1 MQKNWKACICMD
13 KRLSNEGNACVEK
26 IIFFLP
32 NLSSGGAERVVSIL
46 SRELSKRDYDVSI
59 AVLNDNNRAYAIEE
73 KVSVNIFG
81 GHGTLGKIKRTI
93 KLNKFLK
100 QQGRCVVFAFHPVCL
115 KYAIAA
121 STGTKCSVVACERND
136 PYSLYQT
143 PNEAARIKRLY
154 RKAAYAVFQTEDA
167 RNFYG
172 VDLEGKSR
180 IIINPI
186 LPPKTTWK
194 GNINKHRIVSVCRL
208 EKQKNLFMAID
219 AMKSLKDDYKIAF
232 SYDVFGR
239 GELEADLK
247 TYCVQQGLEQDVHF
261 KGVTNEVIEELADSS
276 LFISSS
282 DFEGIS
288 NSMLEALSVGM
299 PVICTDCPIG
309 GAKMAIDDGVNGYLV
324 PVGNADAL
332 AKKIYEVFTNNA
344 LSIQIGQEALKSSA
358 KWSVDKVTEE
368 WAQVCQTIFSLP
380 HR

>member
-1 MQKNWKACICMD
+1 MD
-13 KRLSNEGNACVEK
+13 KRSKSEVNASVGK

-46 SRELSKRDYDVSI
+46 SRELSKKGYNVSI
-59 AVLNDNNRAYAIEE
+59 AVLNDNNRAYAIEDS
-73 KVSVNIFG
+73 VSVVIFDG
-81 GHGTLGKIKRTI
+81 EGTLGKIKRII
-93 KLNKFLK
+93 KLNAFLRR
-100 QQGRCVVFAFHPVCL
+100 QDRGIVFAFHPVCL

-143 PNEAARIKRLY
+143 QKEVARIKRLY
-154 RKAAYAVFQTEDA
+154 RKASYAVFQTEDA
-167 RNFYG
+167 RKFYG
-172 VDLEGKSR
+172 PALEGKSR

-186 LPPKTTWK
+186 LPPKMTWN

-208 EKQKNLFMAID
+208 EKQKNIYMAID
-219 AMKSLKDDYKIAF
+219 AMKILKDKYKMSI
-232 SYDVFGR
+232 SYDVFGK
-239 GELEADLK
+239 GEMETDLK
-247 TYCVQQGLEQDVHF
+247 TYCVQKGLDQEVRF
-261 KGVTNEVIEELADSS
+261 MGVTNEVIEELADSS

-309 GAKMAIDDGVNGYLV
+309 GAKMAIEDGVNGYLV
-324 PVGNADAL
+324 PVGNAEAL
-332 AKKIYEVFTNNA
+332 AKKIYEVLTNDE
-344 LSIQIGQEALKSSA
+344 LSIKIGKEALKSSA
-358 KWSVDKVTEE
+358 KWYVDKVTEK
-368 WAQVCQTIFSLP
+368 WIQVCQEVFSIS